1 MSENL
6 KKLTGKNPKDFEPV
20 AYSLINMP
28 DVDLFKEL
36 VDKEDYLYDFI
47 KQNVSKRLEKVCNK
61 DNYRNLLQ
69 LLKYYS
75 PSYEDFI
82 ISVLVKYAN
91 EDLTDSMLD
100 LIENGNEDE
109 KTYCAKYFSFIKDPL
124 AIEYLKDNAYSENSY
139 LSSNSIS
146 ALSSFGEREI
156 YNEAIAKLKSD
167 DEFEQLS
174 GAKFLVSYGDKSAYN
189 AIIETIKTSSFA
201 EHIATELPYL
211 INLKE
216 IIGSD
221 KTNGLF
227 ILNNIINGLG
237 EVSALS
243 QVFDFELYEILENLI
258 KGSITSEIAVVLL
271 NAIDKFETL
280 TENDEYLFDETKD
293 TKQEIYDIKNLL
305 SELNKNE
312 LIKLTDEELNQDSL
326 FVFNALEFSQNIQKM
341 RELLNSNNQTILLK
355 TVEILK
361 THGVLSADDKNI
373 ALEKV
378 SNEDIKNIILAI

>member
-20 AYSLINMP
+20 AYSLINTP

-36 VDKEDYLYDFI
+36 VDKEDYLYDFV
-47 KQNVSKRLEKVCNK
+47 KQNVSKRLEKVCNQK
-61 DNYRNLLQ
+61 NYLNLLQ

-75 PSYEDFI
+75 PTYEEFI
-82 ISVLVKYAN
+82 IRQLVKNAN
-91 EDLTDSMLD
+91 EDLTDTLLD
-100 LIENGNEDE
+100 LFENGTEDE

-189 AIIETIKTSSFA
+189 AIIEAVKTSSFG
-201 EHIATELPYL
+201 EHIASELPYL
-211 INLKE
+211 MPLKE
-216 IIGSD
+216 IIESD

-243 QVFDFELYEILENLI
+243 QVFDFELYEIFENLI

-305 SELNKNE
+305 SELNQNE

>member
-20 AYSLINMP
+20 AYSLINTP

-61 DNYRNLLQ
+61 DNYCNLLK

-100 LIENGNEDE
+100 LIENGTDDE

-174 GAKFLVSYGDKSAYN
+174 GAKFLVSYGDKSACN
-189 AIIETIKTSSFA
+189 TIIEAVKTSSFG
-201 EHIATELPYL
+201 EHIASELPYL
-211 INLKE
+211 MSLKE
-216 IIGSD
+216 IIESD

-227 ILNNIINGLG
+227 ILNHIINGLG
-237 EVSALS
+237 EISALS
-243 QVFDFELYEILENLI
+243 QVFDYELYEIIENLI
-258 KGSITSEIAVVLL
+258 KGSVISEIAVVLL

-293 TKQEIYDIKNLL
+293 TKQEIFDIKNLL
-305 SELNKNE
+305 SELNQDE
-312 LIKLTDEELNQDSL
+312 LIKLADDELNQDSL
-326 FVFNALEFSQNIQKM
+326 FVFNALEFSQNIQKIK
-341 RELLNSNNQTILLK
+341 ELLNSDNQTLVLK

-361 THGVLSADDKNI
+361 KHGILTTEDKNI

-378 SNEDIKNIILAI
+378 SNENIKNIILAI

>member
-36 VDKEDYLYDFI
+36 VDKEDYLYDFV
-47 KQNVSKRLEKVCNK
+47 KQNVSKRLEKVCNQK
-61 DNYRNLLQ
+61 NYLNLLQ

-75 PSYEDFI
+75 PTYEEFI
-82 ISVLVKYAN
+82 IRQLVKNAN
-91 EDLTDSMLD
+91 EDLTDTLLD
-100 LIENGNEDE
+100 LFENGTEDE

-378 SNEDIKNIILAI
+378 SNENIKNIILAI